1 MADHLM
7 PRASRWRVLRERILR
22 DDGPPSSWPVALAL
36 LVFTPLTYCTM
47 FLPKNVAEWLVE
59 EEHPIEA
66 LGVLGLLAGMVACFV
81 MWWEVRGDPAWP
93 RLRRLS
99 LFGFGLLLFILA
111 GEEESWG
118 QRLLGIE
125 TPPSISEINAQHET
139 NLHNLTALHAINSY
153 TLFAS
158 LLFAVGVLAPVLALW
173 AGPRR
178 RLEKFMP
185 ILPIA
190 LSTMFIYNQ
199 VLYWGFHR
207 LFIRI
212 PAAYHAAYPCA
223 YSLGEI
229 KETFGEL
236 VLGLGFV
243 FILAKRRH
251 HQRSIAEV
259 LPSAF
264 STRP

>member
-1 MADHLM
+1 MACGAGAAGVH
-7 PRASRWRVLRERILR
+7 
-22 DDGPPSSWPVALAL
+22 
-36 LVFTPLTYCTM
+36 PLTYCTM

-66 LGVLGLLAGMVACFV
+66 LGYSGCSRHGRVLRDVVGGA
-81 MWWEVRGDPAWP
+81 RGPAWP

-158 LLFAVGVLAPVLALW
+158 LLFAVGVLRPSSRS
-173 AGPRR
+173 G
-178 RLEKFMP
+178 
-185 ILPIA
+185 
-190 LSTMFIYNQ
+190 Q
-199 VLYWGFHR
+199 
-207 LFIRI
+207 
-212 PAAYHAAYPCA
+212 
-223 YSLGEI
+223 
-229 KETFGEL
+229 
-236 VLGLGFV
+236 GLGG
-243 FILAKRRH
+243 AW
-251 HQRSIAEV
+251 RS
-259 LPSAF
+259 SCRSF
-264 STRP
+264 R

>member
-22 DDGPPSSWPVALAL
+22 DDGPPSSWPVVLAL

-158 LLFAVGVLAPVLALW
+158 LLFAVGVLAPVLGLW
-173 AGPRR
+173 ATPRR
-178 RLEKFMP
+178 RLESFMP

-236 VLGLGFV
+236 VLGLGLV